1 MTLWI
6 CATCGIEQA
15 DTPQPPD
22 SCPICLD
29 ERQYLREAGQIW
41 TTMEELQEGR
51 TWSLSERE
59 PGLYALTTSPSVGI
73 GQRGILI
80 QTEEGN
86 LLWEPPGFY
95 NEEMFEAIVKLG
107 GVAAITSS
115 HPHLTGASVS
125 MSHRFGDVP
134 VYWNRD
140 DQRWIRRPDDVIQL
154 WQDKQEVL
162 PGVTLYQC
170 GGHFAGSSV
179 LHWPA
184 GAGGR
189 GILLTGDTMMV
200 GSDRATVTF
209 LRSYPNRIPLPE
221 RTIRRI
227 AGTVAP
233 LAFDRLYSG
242 FEPGLIA
249 SNARE
254 AVQYSANRYIGW
266 INDELRDPDDRFA

>member
-1 MTLWI
+1 
-6 CATCGIEQA
+6 
-15 DTPQPPD
+15 
-22 SCPICLD
+22 
-29 ERQYLREAGQIW
+29 
-41 TTMEELQEGR
+41 
-51 TWSLSERE
+51 
-59 PGLYALTTSPSVGI
+59 LTTSPSVGI

-80 QTEEGN
+80 QTEAGN

-95 NEEMFEAIVKLG
+95 NEEMFEAIEKLG
-107 GVAAITSS
+107 GVAAITAS

-125 MSHRFGDVP
+125 MSHRFGSVP

-154 WQDKQEVL
+154 WQDTQEIL

-209 LRSYPNRIPLPE
+209 LRSFPNRIPLPE

-227 AGTVAP
+227 ASTVAP

-242 FEPGLIA
+242 FDPGLIA
-249 SNARE
+249 TNASE

-266 INDELRDPDDRFA
+266 INDELRDPDDRFV